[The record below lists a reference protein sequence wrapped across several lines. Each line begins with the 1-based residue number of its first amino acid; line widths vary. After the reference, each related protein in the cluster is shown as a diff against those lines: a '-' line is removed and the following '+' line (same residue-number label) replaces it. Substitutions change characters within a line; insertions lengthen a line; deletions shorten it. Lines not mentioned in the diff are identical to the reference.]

1 MLYPSNYSIIL
12 LSSPH
17 HFLQPINLG
26 QVRDNDL
33 RFWTAAKRL
42 LDVSLDTFN
51 LNCFIIDGPA
61 DAESVFTI
69 NIPKSKNISQLKA
82 LIKPLVNISNGV
94 LEIRKSSFPIVDLE
108 TKEPKALGPSLGPFK
123 LLSELFPA
131 GPNANQLHILVRLP
145 DKGEY
150 YQMLVI
156 FV

>member
-1 MLYPSNYSIIL
+1 M
-12 LSSPH
+12 
-17 HFLQPINLG
+17 
-26 QVRDNDL
+26 
-33 RFWTAAKRL
+33 
-42 LDVSLDTFN
+42 SLDTFD

-61 DAESVFTI
+61 DAGSVFTI
-69 NIPKSKNISQLKA
+69 IIPKSSNICDLKV
-82 LIKPLVNISNGV
+82 LIKERKSLVN
-94 LEIRKSSFPIVDLE
+94 LRYDDMEIRKTSFPIVDLE

-131 GPNANQLHILVRLP
+131 GPNANQLHILLRLP